1 MTTGQRVA
9 QKRKE
14 LGLSQEALGERLNVS
29 RQAIYK
35 WESDSALPEIEK
47 LVALSRLFGV
57 SVGWLLGT
65 EEASAPEDGEL
76 TEAQVKILEELAARY
91 TPKPRLSPRRM
102 AAVKLCAAVGAVFL
116 CAALYS
122 LSRQL
127 NRLTE
132 NYYHL
137 QTSISEMRST
147 VDARVSSVS
156 NRVEEILKS
165 QNDIAADYG
174 VELLS
179 VDPSS
184 SSAVFW
190 VYAVPKNYKEGMTA
204 EFYDYGR
211 GPRRTVSAPQ
221 GQRFETELKC
231 GLLEDI
237 TLGVD
242 FVYPDGTRQTQLLD
256 ACHGLY
262 GETFPEVWVDF
273 SFLHRTVKDST
284 LVLSE
289 PERALLDYGQR
300 GGSTIPKAALKSVRV
315 GLFKN
320 RRLVDWAVFQET
332 PGVVEEETTTLTGE
346 QWDSLDQLRQN
357 GGNGTRS
364 YQLLNVRFE
373 PQEIPLEAGDV
384 LQAAAVLEDVYG
396 RTAIR
401 TGTSYGLD
409 ADWNELTDLGL
420 EAPDAY
426 PAGWVYE

>member
-1 MTTGQRVA
+1 MTTGQRIA

-14 LGLSQEALGERLNVS
+14 LGLSQEALGERLGVS

-47 LVALSRLFGV
+47 LVALSRLSGA

-65 EEASAPEDGEL
+65 EEESAPEGGEL

-91 TPKPRLSPRRM
+91 APRLSPRRL
-102 AAVKLCAAVGAVFL
+102 AAVKSCVAAGAVFL
-116 CAALYS
+116 CIVLYGF
-122 LSRQL
+122 SRQL

-137 QTSISEMRST
+137 QTSISEVRNT
-147 VDARVSSVS
+147 VDAQVSSVS

-174 VELLS
+174 MELLS
-179 VDPSS
+179 VDPAS

-190 VYAVPKNYKEGMTA
+190 VYAVPKNYVEGMTA
-204 EFYDYGR
+204 EFSNYSRGR
-211 GPRRTVSAPQ
+211 PYTVSVSQ

-237 TLGVD
+237 TLSVD
-242 FVYPDGTRQTQLLD
+242 FVYPDGTRQTQLLNTY
-256 ACHGLY
+256 HGLY
-262 GETFPEVWVDF
+262 GETFPEVRVDF
-273 SFLHRTVKDST
+273 SFIHRAVKDGA

-289 PERALLDYGQR
+289 TEQARLDYDQQGV
-300 GGSTIPKAALKSVRV
+300 STIPKAPLKSVRV

-320 RRLVDWAVFQET
+320 RRLVDWAVFQKT
-332 PGVVEEETTTLTGE
+332 PGVVEEETAVLTGE
-346 QWDSLDQLRQN
+346 QWDSLDRLRHN

-373 PQEIPLEAGDV
+373 AQEIPLEAGDV
-384 LQAAAVLEDVYG
+384 IQVAAVLEDVYG

-401 TGTSYGLD
+401 AGTSYGLD
-409 ADWNELTDLGL
+409 ADWNELGGLGL
-420 EAPDAY
+420 EPPDAY
-426 PAGWVYE
+426 PAGWIYE